1 MKTVHIDNRAIGQD
15 ESPYFIAEI
24 GNNHNG
30 DMRLCREMIDAAKS
44 CGADCVKFQSWTAST
59 LFAEGEYNKPGDK
72 STWLD
77 FDQAKS
83 YQLTPA
89 MHFEVVEYCK
99 SKSITFLSS
108 VFSRREVDILEELE
122 VAAFKIPSGE
132 LINHPLLEYV
142 GKKKKPVILSTGM
155 ATLAEIEAAVNVLK
169 KNGTEGLVLLHCVSI
184 YPPQHKD
191 INLRNIETLRTAFD
205 CPVGFSDHSLGTA
218 VPLAAIALGACIIE
232 KHFTTDK
239 QLEGWD
245 HAISADP
252 AEMKQLIDQGQSVFE
267 ALGST
272 VRKITQQEKSM
283 RVHLSRSLILKQ
295 AREKG
300 DLLTA
305 ENIEFK
311 RPGTGIRPDEVSY
324 VLGRRLAKDIAA
336 NEIIN
341 WQDLE

>member
-44 CGADCVKFQSWTAST
+44 CGADCVKFQSWAAST
-59 LFAEGEYNKPGDK
+59 LFSEEEYKKPGNK
-72 STWLD
+72 SNRLS
-77 FDQAKS
+77 FEQAKR
-83 YQLTPA
+83 YQLTPE
-89 MHFEVVEYCK
+89 MHYEVAKYCK
-99 SKSITFLSS
+99 KKDITFLSS
-108 VFSRREVDILEELE
+108 VFSRQEIDLLEELE
-122 VAAFKIPSGE
+122 SPAFKISSGE

-155 ATLAEIEAAVNVLK
+155 ATLAEIEAAVKLLK

-205 CPVGFSDHSLGTA
+205 CPVGFSDHSLGTTA
-218 VPLAAIALGACIIE
+218 PLAAIALGACIIE

-239 QLEGWD
+239 KLEGWD

-283 RVHLSRSLILKQ
+283 RVRLSRSLILKQ

-305 ENIEFK
+305 ENIDFK